1 MLLILLTALRPEQEQ
16 DDDQDRKRDQAEQAQ
31 KRRKAGARPDRAA
44 RRTGTP
50 AAAAEGPTQRAV
62 AATGNL
68 LSLGL
73 LEEVE
78 LDVGFAVTHR
88 RVLRDRN
95 TVELRHCNDRF
106 GRVGR
111 EGIGPAAANPLEAV
125 SSAPQALPRQELVLD
140 RYRPLRPLGSGG
152 SGSVW
157 LARDERT
164 GLEVALKI
172 IPREGKAAH
181 RAEREAEA
189 ASRLRHERC
198 LRAYGFGSDSGHVY
212 IAYEYVGGRTLREAM
227 RSGELRDG
235 QAVEAAAQ
243 ILDGLAHAHGRGI
256 IHRDVKPSNV
266 LLAEGDGISVRLL
279 DFGLAQFDEA
289 ETLTAVGDVPGTL
302 AYISPERL
310 RGEEACPASD
320 IWGVG
325 ILLWEALAGKHPFW
339 GVPLQQMA
347 GTIET
352 GAPPLQVERPDL
364 PKRLVSAIG
373 HALANDP
380 KQATSGRRAR
390 QGAAERARRSPPA
403 VPQRVH
409 VDVNRTSLA
418 ERGLPAA
425 AAFAAT
431 LVGATMLPFFPAF
444 WAPAFALAAA
454 ERSRFASLAPVSRS
468 PLPHRSSR
476 SGTSR
481 SGSALLYGAIAL
493 GWLVLSWG
501 DARSG
506 LAFLAGPL
514 LAPLGLIALVPLA
527 VQPVKS
533 HVRRG
538 AQALAAV
545 AVAALVAGLR
555 GNELPFGQAA
565 PGELDVAGT
574 ESAVDAAIAVARAVP
589 VGLVLGALALR
600 GDRRRRPVCPDAVA
614 DCGPRRRR
622 ARPDAPHSAGRA
634 RFAARCCHLA
644 HLHRSRSAS
653 RDAGQR
659 PQEIRLRGGNT

>member
-1 MLLILLTALRPEQEQ
+1 
-16 DDDQDRKRDQAEQAQ
+16 
-31 KRRKAGARPDRAA
+31 
-44 RRTGTP
+44 
-50 AAAAEGPTQRAV
+50 
-62 AATGNL
+62 
-68 LSLGL
+68 
-73 LEEVE
+73 
-78 LDVGFAVTHR
+78 
-88 RVLRDRN
+88 
-95 TVELRHCNDRF
+95 VELRHCNDRF
-106 GRVGR
+106 GREGS
-111 EGIGPAAANPLEAV
+111 EGIGPAAAKPPEAV

-172 IPREGKAAH
+172 IPREGKAAD

-212 IAYEYVGGRTLREAM
+212 IAYEYVGGHTLREAM

-339 GVPLQQMA
+339 GIPLQQMA
-347 GTIET
+347 GTIAT
-352 GAPPLQVERPDL
+352 GAPPLQTERPDL
-364 PKRLVSAIG
+364 PKRLLSAIG

-380 KQATSGRRAR
+380 RKR
-390 QGAAERARRSPPA
+390 PPA
-403 VPQRVH
+403 AALAKELRSALGDRRRVVQRVH
-409 VDVNRTSLA
+409 VDVTRSSLA

-425 AAFAAT
+425 AAFATT
-431 LVGATMLPFFPAF
+431 LAGSTMLPFFPAF
-444 WAPAFALAAA
+444 WAPAFALAVGVLTLRAPHAGLALALAA
-454 ERSRFASLAPVSRS
+454 PILPLGNVALGLAF
-468 PLPHRSSR
+468 
-476 SGTSR
+476 
-481 SGSALLYGAIAL
+481 LYGAIAF
-493 GWLVLSWG
+493 GWLALSWG

-506 LAFLAGPL
+506 LAFLSGPL

-527 VQPVKS
+527 VQPVKGP
-533 HVRRG
+533 VRRG

-545 AVAALVAGLR
+545 AAAALVAGLR
-555 GNELPFGQAA
+555 GTDLPFGQGA
-565 PGELDVAGT
+565 PGKLDVAGT
-574 ESAVDAAIAVARAVP
+574 ESVVDATIAIARAVP
-589 VGLVLGALALR
+589 VALVLGALALAAI
-600 GDRRRRPVCPDAVA
+600 AVA
-614 DCGPRRRR
+614 IPY
-622 ARPDAPHSAGRA
+622 ARTPWRIAGLGAGALAATVLAVPTAPALPLIVAIWLTCLGLGLR
-634 RFAARCCHLA
+634 
-644 HLHRSRSAS
+644 AS
-653 RDAGQR
+653 RDSWRDAR
-659 PQEIRLRGGNT
+659 DA